1 MPPTGQQIQVA
12 TDALRTEAGVWDAQS
27 RQLGT
32 IEQKVGELTFSR
44 LEAGIFQVLV
54 SVNDDLVRHVTARC
68 GEGKAQMTAI
78 ASTLR
83 AVATTYDTEERSN
96 EHSFRNLY

>member
-1 MPPTGQQIQVA
+1 VPPNAQQIQVA
-12 TDALRTEAGVWDAQS
+12 TDALRTEADIWDAQAG
-27 RQLGT
+27 QLGT
-32 IEQKVGELTFSR
+32 IQSKVSGLTFSR

-54 SVNDDLVRHVTARC
+54 SVNDDLVNHVTARC
-68 GEGKAQMTAI
+68 GEGKAQMTSI

-83 AVATTYDTEERSN
+83 SVADTYDAEERSN

>member
-12 TDALRTEAGVWDAQS
+12 TDALRTEAGVWEAQS
-27 RQLGT
+27 TQLAS
-32 IEQKVGELTFSR
+32 IASKVGGLTFSR

-54 SVNDDLVRHVTARC
+54 SVNDELVTTVTQRS
-68 GEGKAQMTAI
+68 GEGQTEMTEI

-83 AVATTYDTEERSN
+83 TVAQTYDTEEAAN
-96 EHSFRNLY
+96 EHALRNLY

>member
-1 MPPTGQQIQVA
+1 VPPTAQQIKVA
-12 TDALRTEAGVWDAQS
+12 TDALRAEAGVWDTQS
-27 RQLGT
+27 GQLGT
-32 IEQKVGELTFSR
+32 IRSKVGELTFSR

-54 SVNDDLVRHVTARC
+54 SVNDELVGHVTARC
-68 GEGKAQMTAI
+68 GEGSTQLAAI

-83 AVATTYDTEERSN
+83 CVADTYDAEERAN